1 MNLYKFYTDTC
12 VPCRQMS
19 ERIKDVDF
27 MLDYGVVLNNI
38 NAHKDPDK
46 AALYGIKTVPTFVLT
61 DDNDNMI
68 RKINGSI
75 SLQELDTF
83 ITSTDVP

>member
-1 MNLYKFYTDTC
+1 
-12 VPCRQMS
+12 MS
-19 ERIKDVDF
+19 ERIKDIDF
-27 MLDYGVVLNNI
+27 LLDYGVVFHNI
-38 NAHKDPDK
+38 NAHKYPDE
-46 AALYGIKTVPTFVLT
+46 AVRYGIKAVPTFVLT

-83 ITSTDVP
+83 ITGTDVP